1 MGLGGISPGSLLLI
15 FFIVLILFGTK
26 KLRSIGED
34 LGQAVRGFRKALNQ
48 EEPWYHPP
56 QGQQSPEFKESD
68 PSPNP
73 ATMAQAP
80 FIAAEAAHK
89 DRSPV

>member
-26 KLRSIGED
+26 KLRTIGED

-48 EEPWYHPP
+48 EEPWYHGP
-56 QGQQSPEFKESD
+56 QANQTPELKAQDASP
-68 PSPNP
+68 
-73 ATMAQAP
+73 TTTAQAP
-80 FIAAEAAHK
+80 VIAADTAVSK
-89 DRSPV
+89 DKPVV

>member
-34 LGQAVRGFRKALNQ
+34 LGQAVRGFRRALNN
-48 EEPWYHPP
+48 EEPWYQGP
-56 QGQQSPEFKESD
+56 Q
-68 PSPNP
+68 
-73 ATMAQAP
+73 ATQNAAFQEQNQTTTSAAQAAP
-80 FIAAEAAHK
+80 ELAAETTPK
-89 DRSPV
+89 DKPLI